1 MENGTIAIVIP
12 ALNPDERLP
21 GYVAELRR
29 GCDCPIVL
37 VNDGSD
43 AAHSAFFAESSAGT
57 PDVAVLTHDVNK
69 GKGRALK
76 TAFGYLLGRYGDLA
90 GCVTA
95 DADGQH
101 LARDVFACIGALRE
115 NKEALVMGCRQFD
128 MSHVPWRSRFGNK
141 SIRLMFALATG
152 LRFQDTQTGLRAI
165 PASFMRQ
172 LLDCKGERF
181 DFESRM
187 LLAIGSRPLVQ
198 VPIETVYLEGNKS
211 SHFSPLRDS
220 ARIFSIVSG
229 GIFARLS
236 RFIAASLCSFAL
248 DIALFWLFKERLF
261 DGLAAGRLALSV
273 ALARVASATFNYLAN
288 LYFVFD
294 GARARRSFLKY
305 ASLACAIMAAS
316 YLLLA
321 AAVRFS
327 AFARGHETLVKA
339 AIDLVLFIASFAV
352 QRLCIFSKRQGRG

>member
-1 MENGTIAIVIP
+1 MDGGTIAIVIP
-12 ALNPDERLP
+12 ALNPDSRLP
-21 GYVAELRR
+21 GYVAELRK

-43 AAHSAFFAESSAGT
+43 AAHSAFFKEAAAGAQGVT
-57 PDVAVLTHDVNK
+57 ILTHEVNK

-76 TAFGYLLGRYGDLA
+76 TAFGYLLGYYGDLA

-101 LARDVFACIGALRE
+101 LAADVFNCVSALRE
-115 NKEALVMGCRQFD
+115 NPEALVLGCRRFEL
-128 MSHVPWRSRFGNK
+128 SHVPWRSRFGNRT
-141 SIRLMFALATG
+141 IRFFFALATG
-152 LRFQDTQTGLRAI
+152 HRFQDTQTGLRAI

-172 LLDCKGERF
+172 LLDCRGERF

-187 LLAIGSRPLVQ
+187 LLAMGPRQLVQ

-220 ARIFSIVSG
+220 IRIFSIVWG

-236 RFIAASLCSFAL
+236 RFIAASLSSFAL
-248 DIALFWLFKERLF
+248 DIALFWLLKEKVF
-261 DGLAAGRLALSV
+261 DGLPGGRLALSV
-273 ALARVASATFNYLAN
+273 ALARVASSVFNYLVN
-288 LYFVFD
+288 LHFVFD
-294 GARARRSFLKY
+294 GARTRRSFMKY
-305 ASLACAIMAAS
+305 AVLACCIMGAS

-321 AAVRFS
+321 AAVHFS
-327 AFARGHETLVKA
+327 PFARGHETLAKA
-339 AIDLVLFIASFAV
+339 AIDLVLFVASFAI
-352 QRLCIFSKRQGRG
+352 QRLCIFAQRPRLG